1 MFTSRMTRFVYF
13 AEMATHLKINVFLL
27 SCLLLLMVVMEEV
40 KPALAKTGDQLKQ
53 RTKILEKTV
62 KELNERMKEQ
72 EETMKALK
80 ECQGK
85 NTHLRSAHT

>member
-1 MFTSRMTRFVYF
+1 MFASTFCYF
-13 AEMATHLKINVFLL
+13 AEMATHLNMFIL
-27 SCLLLLMVVMEEV
+27 SCLLLFMVVMEEV
-40 KPALAKTGDQLKQ
+40 KPALAKAGDRLKQ
-53 RTKILEKTV
+53 RTQILEKTV
-62 KELNERMKEQ
+62 KELDERMKEH